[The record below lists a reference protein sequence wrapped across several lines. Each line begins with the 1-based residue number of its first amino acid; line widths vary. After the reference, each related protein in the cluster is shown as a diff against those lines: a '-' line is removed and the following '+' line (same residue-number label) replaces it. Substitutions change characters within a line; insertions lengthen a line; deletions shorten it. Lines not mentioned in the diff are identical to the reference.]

1 LQGQVIGDRAL
12 LAPGED
18 VGKIVVNR

>member
-12 LAPGED
+12 FAPGED
-18 VGKIVVNR
+18 VGEIVVGR

>member
-12 LAPGED
+12 FAPGED
-18 VGKIVVNR
+18 VGEIVVG